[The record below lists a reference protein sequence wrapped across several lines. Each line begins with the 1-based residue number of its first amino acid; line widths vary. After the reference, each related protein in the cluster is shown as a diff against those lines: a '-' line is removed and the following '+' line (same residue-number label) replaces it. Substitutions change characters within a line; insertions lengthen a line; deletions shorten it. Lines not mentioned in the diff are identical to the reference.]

1 MRGSSGTRRSC
12 HAIVFEHWIWEWVVS
27 KAALHKFPAVIA
39 LIGCL
44 TACGGGGDGGTTATA
59 SAPPAPPTNAS
70 PGGVWN
76 GTDAASGL
84 SITGLV
90 TETGEFHFLRSDGI
104 QYFGTMTVTGNAAT
118 ANFTGVVPAGYQY
131 PDGSLTGTGTLTGTI
146 QARTSIS
153 GTASF
158 TTARGA
164 ASPSS
169 NLTLS
174 FNPIYN
180 RSSSLSAIAGNYR
193 DPDTNSVI
201 NVNSNGVI
209 FAQDAVT
216 GCVINGSAAIVN
228 ASYNAYRL
236 EYNFSGCR
244 GSRAYLNGTTA
255 RGLGGLD
262 NTTTPE
268 RVVIGV
274 VNATA
279 GYSLVGSYPRT

>member
-1 MRGSSGTRRSC
+1 MGEVQSNRFFGP
-12 HAIVFEHWIWEWVVS
+12 IV
-27 KAALHKFPAVIA
+27 

-44 TACGGGGDGGTTATA
+44 TACGGGGDSGAPA
-59 SAPPAPPTNAS
+59 AAPAPPAPPMNAS

-76 GTDAASGL
+76 GTDSATGL

-90 TETGEFHFLRSDGI
+90 TEAGEFHFLRNDGT
-104 QYFGTMTVTGNAAT
+104 QFFGTMAVTGNSAT
-118 ANFTGVVPAGYQY
+118 ANFTAVVPVGSQF

-146 QARTSIS
+146 QARASIS
-153 GTASF
+153 GTSSF

-164 ASPSS
+164 ASPAGG
-169 NLTLS
+169 LTLS
-174 FNPIYN
+174 FNPLYN
-180 RSSSLSAIAGNYR
+180 RASSLSTIAGNYR
-193 DPDTNSVI
+193 DPDTNAII

-216 GCVINGSAAIVN
+216 GCVINGSVAIIN

-262 NTTTPE
+262 NTINPE

-274 VNATA
+274 VNAAA
-279 GYSLVGSYPRT
+279 GYSLIGSYPRT